1 MDGQPDD
8 TDTAPN
14 AAAPPAAGWSEPLI
28 VAGGGRMGEALVKG
42 LLAAGWRPDRIAVVE
57 VSQHRRFEL
66 EQAGY
71 TSRGVLVVPFV
82 GDAVEGLAAGSA
94 QAHATGAE
102 LSVSHGSG
110 PGPLGAVLAV
120 KPHDAGPACAELYQA
135 GVRRVLSIAAGV
147 TLRTLEAWLESVA
160 VLRSM
165 PNTAAT
171 VGAAAS
177 AFCRGR
183 SAGDDDAAW
192 AAGILGAVGTVIEV
206 PERSLD
212 AVTGLSGS
220 GPAYVFL
227 VVEAL
232 IDAGVHVG
240 LPRDVAKTLAV
251 ATVAGSAKLLQVTG
265 EEASALR
272 ANVTSPGGTTAAG
285 LRQLERGAV
294 RAAILDAVVASTE
307 RAGELGTQT

>member
-1 MDGQPDD
+1 MAGAPDD
-8 TDTAPN
+8 VATGPSVASIPG
-14 AAAPPAAGWSEPLI
+14 PGWSDPLI

-42 LLAAGWRPDRIAVVE
+42 LLAGGWKPGRIAVVE
-57 VSQHRRFEL
+57 VSEQRRWEL

-71 TSRGVLVVPFV
+71 PAKGVLVVSSV
-82 GDAVEGLAAGSA
+82 AEAVDTLISGSDA
-94 QAHATGAE
+94 
-102 LSVSHGSG
+102 
-110 PGPLGAVLAV
+110 GPLGAVLAV
-120 KPHDAGPACAELYQA
+120 KPHDVGLVCAELKKA

-147 TLRTLEAWLESVA
+147 TLGTLEGWLDSVA
-160 VLRSM
+160 VIRSM

-177 AFCRGR
+177 ALCRGR
-183 SAGDDDAAW
+183 SAAPDDVTW
-192 AAGILGAVGTVIEV
+192 AAGLLGAVGTVIEV
-206 PERSLD
+206 PEKSLD

-240 LPRDVAKTLAV
+240 LPRDIAKTLAV
-251 ATVAGSAKLLQVTG
+251 ATLVGSAKLLEVTG
-265 EEASALR
+265 EEASVLR

-285 LRQLERGAV
+285 LRQLERAAV
-294 RAAILDAVVASTE
+294 RAAVLDAVVASAE
-307 RAGELGTQT
+307 RAAELGKQS

>member
-1 MDGQPDD
+1 M
-8 TDTAPN
+8 
-14 AAAPPAAGWSEPLI
+14 I

-42 LLAAGWRPDRIAVVE
+42 LLAGGWKPERIAVAE
-57 VSQHRRFEL
+57 VSQQRRREL

-71 TSRGVLVVPFV
+71 PARGVLVVPGV
-82 GDAVEGLAAGSA
+82 GEAVDGLISQSDA
-94 QAHATGAE
+94 
-102 LSVSHGSG
+102 
-110 PGPLGAVLAV
+110 GPLGAVLAV
-120 KPHDAGPACAELYQA
+120 KPHDAALVCAELKEA

-147 TLRTLEAWLESVA
+147 TLGALEGWLESVA
-160 VLRSM
+160 VIRSM

-177 AFCRGR
+177 ALCRGL
-183 SAGDDDAAW
+183 SAAPDDVAW
-192 AAGILGAVGTVIEV
+192 AAGLLGAVGTVIEV
-206 PERSLD
+206 PEKSLD

-251 ATVAGSAKLLQVTG
+251 ATLAGSAKLLEVTG
-265 EEASALR
+265 EEASVLR

-285 LRQLERGAV
+285 LRQLERAAV
-294 RAAILDAVVASTE
+294 RAAVLDAVVASAE
-307 RAGELGTQT
+307 RAGELGRQS